1 MATLKSLRV
10 PRTNTGKQ
18 KAGQGR
24 YQKNRELYDGK
35 VGDNRRF
42 AILGRFVPRPKD
54 YPRFKPWNS
63 RPDAPLCVHCMEI
76 FKHNPKHIVRQAG
89 KEFNK
94 LLSAMPKEQQQAMN
108 NLRAVFVSLA
118 EKLVDAPDPQQ
129 VMLTAAYLQT
139 VIDGEVIVAKEINP
153 A

>member
-76 FKHNPKHIVRQAG
+76 FKHNPKHIVRQAQVVDHITPINQG
-89 KEFNK
+89 GEDEPENWQPLCTECHNTK
-94 LLSAMPKEQQQAMN
+94 SATERWTKTKKK
-108 NLRAVFVSLA
+108 R
-118 EKLVDAPDPQQ
+118 
-129 VMLTAAYLQT
+129 
-139 VIDGEVIVAKEINP
+139 
-153 A
+153 